1 MCSFVCACVRVW
13 EQLERV
19 CVCVAAGVFACG
31 WCFAGA
37 PGGKWCR
44 RETNKKTPAGQT
56 DRIGTDAGRRTHTCT
71 CDDTTVSHRRASPG
85 PLGRGSRGGPRPL
98 VHLPN
103 VATCLPNVGGGA
115 GRETRHTCSGPRLAQ
130 ASSSPQSRATA
141 RLALVLDIDGTLIDS
156 TDFDTVIH
164 KRPGVD
170 AFLDDC
176 FSSFAAVAIWT
187 HAGSDWARHVTQ
199 HVLIDADGRPRPWAF
214 VWSASRASAK
224 RKPIE
229 HMFDLHPARDY
240 IKPLLKVWR
249 GKKRAA
255 AGFTRDRTIIVE
267 DTPSNCK
274 SNYGNAIYVPTFQAG
289 DWSDNT
295 LPLLSLHLDE
305 LDAHVRA
312 QGISV
317 RYVEKRWW
325 STEVV
330 PPCCC
335 FSCLLARMDLD
346 VPDTGAWTP

>member
-1 MCSFVCACVRVW
+1 MWQPACLIMLARQSQDETQTRPAERLTRVA
-13 EQLERV
+13 Q
-19 CVCVAAGVFACG
+19 AIF
-31 WCFAGA
+31 
-37 PGGKWCR
+37 
-44 RETNKKTPAGQT
+44 
-56 DRIGTDAGRRTHTCT
+56 
-71 CDDTTVSHRRASPG
+71 
-85 PLGRGSRGGPRPL
+85 
-98 VHLPN
+98 
-103 VATCLPNVGGGA
+103 
-115 GRETRHTCSGPRLAQ
+115 Q

-199 HVLIDADGRPRPWAF
+199 HVLTDADGRPRPWAF

-274 SNYGNAIYVPTFQAG
+274 SNYGNAVYVPTFQAG

-317 RYVEKRWW
+317 RYVEKRYGCVDPVIGIAWGGYRFVGASRSQSPEHTPYASIMPQCPEHASGASIYILFASSYSDPRLQRVTAVSNSASASYDSNPHQYEYLGVLW
-325 STEVV
+325 ATV
-330 PPCCC
+330 P
-335 FSCLLARMDLD
+335 M
-346 VPDTGAWTP
+346 VG